1 MPSKIQSQ
9 QPVTFTTC
17 CHCSQEEACGSEG
30 QTVCCQHPCCA
41 CKIAFEEE
49 VKLRD
54 VIQIDFLDHVQDAT
68 DGPLK
73 CSVYGSLT
81 EIGDNYLT
89 VTSWQG
95 CDEDNTTTFT
105 IITSCISSLVVF
117 KPNVIITI
125 DSPEADDETHCGGQ
139 SITPNPVTDT
149 SE

>member
-1 MPSKIQSQ
+1 
-9 QPVTFTTC
+9 
-17 CHCSQEEACGSEG
+17 
-30 QTVCCQHPCCA
+30 
-41 CKIAFEEE
+41 
-49 VKLRD
+49 LREINENLLLGD

-68 DGPLK
+68 DGPLE

-81 EIGDNYLT
+81 DIGDNYLT
-89 VTSWQG
+89 VTSWHG
-95 CDEDNTTTFT
+95 CENNTTTFT

-117 KPNVIITI
+117 KPNVIIKI